1 MLTKEK
7 CLFAL
12 ESFKPASIYEFEAK
26 VYLPLTE
33 ANSILTQ
40 LINEHFELVEDFM
53 QLDKYFVQL
62 EKSYDN
68 LYDKF
73 HNLNPLKFEELHEGM
88 WIWDN
93 KYKQYIKIRRLKNKN
108 SFIGYYPNFEINP
121 ETDEPYENLQ
131 GIFFFEKNRFYRRE
145 VNNDE

>member
-1 MLTKEK
+1 MLSKEECIK
-7 CLFAL
+7 RL
-12 ESFKPASIYEFEAK
+12 KEARSTIQP
-26 VYLPLTE
+26 YYY
-33 ANSILTQ
+33 
-40 LINEHFELVEDFM
+40 INEAIDYAIKEL
-53 QLDKYFVQL
+53 Q
-62 EKSYDN
+62 N
-68 LYDKF
+68 P
-73 HNLNPLKFEELHEGM
+73 PLKFEELHEGM

-93 KYKQYIKIRRLKNKN
+93 KYKQYIKIRRLKNKH